1 MEISVIIPTYRPS
14 SYIYECLDSV
24 FRQTL
29 DESRY
34 EIIVVLN
41 GDSEPYRS
49 DILRYASL
57 VGRNVTLLYTSVA
70 GVSNARNMGLDAA
83 SGRYI
88 CFVDDDDILSP
99 GYLEGL
105 YTAAVPDTM
114 AVSDVRCFETDTTCT
129 SRGYLS
135 DAYER
140 LSQEGGVCVGPYSS
154 KELLYVC
161 CCKMIPVETIACR
174 RFPTGFSNAEDMLFM
189 SVISDRIGKVRCAGT
204 SAVYYR
210 RLRLGSLSRTSHSL
224 GYETILFFKAT
235 AFLAKNYINHPARYS
250 FRLFANRI
258 LAMHYRLRAWFANW
272 IKRFSNYA

>member
-1 MEISVIIPTYRPS
+1 MEISVIIPTYRPDN
-14 SYIYECLDSV
+14 YIYECLDSV

-49 DILRYASL
+49 NILRYASL
-57 VGRNVTLLYTSVA
+57 VRRNVTLLYTSVA
-70 GVSNARNMGLDAA
+70 GVSNARNMGIDAA

-105 YTAAVPDTM
+105 YATATSDTVV
-114 AVSDVRCFETDTTCT
+114 VSDVRCFETNTTCT
-129 SRGYLS
+129 SRDYLS

-140 LSQEGGVCVGPYSS
+140 LMRKGESVGPYYA
-154 KELLYVC
+154 KELICVC
-161 CCKMIPVETIACR
+161 WCKMIPVGTIADR
-174 RFPTGFSNAEDMLFM
+174 RFPVGFNNGEDMLFM
-189 SVISDRIGKVRCAGT
+189 SAISDRIGRVRCAVT

-210 RLRLGSLSRTSHSL
+210 RLRSGSLSRTSYSL

-235 AFLAKNYINHPARYS
+235 AFLVKTYIKHPTRYS
-250 FRLFANRI
+250 FRLFANGI
-258 LAMHYRLRAWFANW
+258 LAMLHRLCAWFTN
-272 IKRFSNYA
+272 

>member
-34 EIIVVLN
+34 EIVVVLN
-41 GDSEPYRS
+41 GDSDPYRS

-105 YTAAVPDTM
+105 YATATSDTVV
-114 AVSDVRCFETDTTCT
+114 VSDVRCFETNTTCT
-129 SRGYLS
+129 SRDYLS

-140 LSQEGGVCVGPYSS
+140 LMRKGESVGPV
-154 KELLYVC
+154 LC
-161 CCKMIPVETIACR
+161 QETDLRVLVQDDSR
-174 RFPTGFSNAEDMLFM
+174 RD
-189 SVISDRIGKVRCAGT
+189 DR
-204 SAVYYR
+204 
-210 RLRLGSLSRTSHSL
+210 
-224 GYETILFFKAT
+224 
-235 AFLAKNYINHPARYS
+235 
-250 FRLFANRI
+250 
-258 LAMHYRLRAWFANW
+258 
-272 IKRFSNYA
+272 